1 MWLCLEFLFWLWG
14 LVCFYGVRSTLGY
27 TMGSTPWA
35 LSLGQTLIDPD
46 LTGLTGLNDPEWLSR
61 RHSPQLPPKGF

>member
-27 TMGSTPWA
+27 TMGYTPYT
-35 LSLGQTLIDPD
+35 LGPESGPDPD
-46 LTGLTGLNDPEWLSR
+46 RP
-61 RHSPQLPPKGF
+61 